1 MLERKRK
8 IKLYD
13 LVNIHETEVKL
24 AIIFTAFTI
33 FILVYLQIYNNF
45 SLFEE
50 RFSSILEMLSGGLIG
65 LLGFSISG
73 IAIIVTL
80 FTKEETYWITKLN
93 GENSIERI
101 LGSYKFLSL
110 SLAVEVICFVIIDIS
125 LSSDKKLIE
134 ENIFWFIILIIVYH
148 LYFNLFYLVAL
159 INNCIELYKIK
170 RIYGELEKRNLQ
182 YDNNKDD
189 VRIDF
194 IMATLLNICNCT
206 QEELYSSLKEFVER
220 SSLNYDEKEKV
231 LEYLM
236 KKYGNNQ

>member
-93 GENSIERI
+93 GENKSE
-101 LGSYKFLSL
+101 
-110 SLAVEVICFVIIDIS
+110 A
-125 LSSDKKLIE
+125 
-134 ENIFWFIILIIVYH
+134 
-148 LYFNLFYLVAL
+148 
-159 INNCIELYKIK
+159 K
-170 RIYGELEKRNLQ
+170 R
-182 YDNNKDD
+182 
-189 VRIDF
+189 
-194 IMATLLNICNCT
+194 
-206 QEELYSSLKEFVER
+206 S
-220 SSLNYDEKEKV
+220 
-231 LEYLM
+231 
-236 KKYGNNQ
+236 

>member
-1 MLERKRK
+1 M
-8 IKLYD
+8 
-13 LVNIHETEVKL
+13 
-24 AIIFTAFTI
+24 
-33 FILVYLQIYNNF
+33 
-45 SLFEE
+45 
-50 RFSSILEMLSGGLIG
+50 
-65 LLGFSISG
+65 
-73 IAIIVTL
+73 
-80 FTKEETYWITKLN
+80 
-93 GENSIERI
+93 
-101 LGSYKFLSL
+101 SL

-194 IMATLLNICNCT
+194 IMTTLLNICNCS